1 MKNLTA
7 LVAAATFSVCSLGIA
22 RADTGIEP
30 RTATVHF
37 ADLDPA
43 NAQGAAVLYRRLKVA
58 AESVC
63 RDLDPGRELT
73 RVQPYENCM
82 QLAITAAVEKI
93 DRPILTQ
100 YAASRGVFPADATVK
115 IASNK

>member
-7 LVAAATFSVCSLGIA
+7 LVAAATLSVCTLSVA

-37 ADLDPA
+37 ADLDPV

-58 AESVC
+58 AEKVC
-63 RDLDPGRELT
+63 RDLDPGRQLT
-73 RVQPYENCM
+73 RMQPYKNCM
-82 QLAITAAVEKI
+82 QLAIATAVEKI
-93 DRPILTQ
+93 DRPILTA
-100 YAASRGVFPADATVK
+100 YSASRGVLPAETALK